1 MVVRQHGA
9 GSGDDAPLIG
19 ERQVLRQ
26 RVERDPGG
34 VDGLLV
40 RVVLDGEVAAGGAQ
54 QEMMD
59 ELVDAVA
66 ADGEP
71 VVDAAE
77 GGDDI
82 AVHTGLLSDL
92 AAGRLGGCLTEF
104 QVALRQAPFE
114 PAGPVDACDDRH
126 LEGGRIEVD
135 HDAARG
141 DLLHGVRTR
150 RHDPRLRQWSR
161 HSFYCISAT

>member
-9 GSGDDAPLIG
+9 GSGDDAALIG

-26 RVERDPGG
+26 RIERDPGG

-40 RVVLDGEVAAGGAQ
+40 WVVLDGEVAAGGAQ
-54 QEMMD
+54 QEVVD
-59 ELVDAVA
+59 ELVDPVS

-77 GGDDI
+77 CGDDI
-82 AVHTGLLSDL
+82 AVHAGFLGDF
-92 AAGRLGGCLTEF
+92 AAGRLRGCLTEF
-104 QVALRQAPFE
+104 QVAFRQAPLE
-114 PAGPVDACDDRH
+114 PAGPVDARDDRH

-141 DLLHGVRTR
+141 DLLHGVRTH